1 MKVLIT
7 GGLGYL
13 GGRLTE
19 YLLSENHSLTVLTRK
34 IDLDRKLDSRVKLV
48 SVSWNNLDKIT
59 SDFEGIDCV
68 IHAASMNAA
77 DCLASPQSA
86 KNFNANKTEDLLKLS
101 INSGV
106 KKFIYISTAHVYSRT
121 LYGYITEETETNNDH
136 PYAKTKKEAE
146 DYVLNYNK
154 KHQMNGIVVRLSNAI
169 GPPTDINVNC
179 WSLVVNNIARQLV
192 ATSVAE
198 LNSSGEQR
206 RDFVT
211 MTDACRAILHL
222 LNAESLKYN
231 IYNVGGEWSPKI
243 NEIINL
249 LKERYEFIFKIEPKI
264 FFKDANKVKDKNLE
278 YSIQRLKSTGF
289 KLSSK
294 NIVINE
300 IDKLLY
306 FLRRDYER

>member
-19 YLLSENHSLTVLTRK
+19 YLLSENHYLTILTRK
-34 IDLDRKLDSRVKLV
+34 IDLDQKLDSRVKLV
-48 SVSWNNLDKIT
+48 SVSWDNLDKIT
-59 SDFEGIDCV
+59 SNFEDIDCV

-77 DCLASPQSA
+77 DCLASPQGA
-86 KNFNANKTEDLLKLS
+86 KNFNVNKTKELLKLS

-121 LYGYITEETETNNDH
+121 LSGYISEETETSNNH
-136 PYAKTKKEAE
+136 PYAETKKDAE
-146 DYVLNYNK
+146 NVVLSYNK
-154 KHQMNGIVVRLSNAI
+154 KNETKGIVVRLSNAI
-169 GPPTDINVNC
+169 GPPMDINVNC

-192 ATSVAE
+192 TSNVAE

-249 LKERYEFIFKIEPKI
+249 LKERYKFIFKIEPKI
-264 FFKDANKVKDKNLE
+264 IFKDTNKVKVKNFE

-289 KLSSK
+289 KLSNK
-294 NIVINE
+294 EIVINE
-300 IDKLLY
+300 IDELLY
-306 FLRRDYER
+306 FLKRNHE